1 MLLTALIWF
10 LVITCGFAFLLW
22 AVVIGLF
29 LFEALTLLVRTI
41 RSPA

>member
-10 LVITCGFAFLLW
+10 LVITCGLAFLLW

-29 LFEALTLLVRTI
+29 LCEALILLARTI